1 MLGHI
6 SVMSFPG
13 AVAIPRSWITL
24 ATLLLLSNIPQAPQ
38 TTPRTNT
45 DKQESHIKRGHPI
58 VFGLILFF
66 ALIEGCITAW
76 LGESLL
82 CLTWDDTD
90 EQYPDSTLTTTT
102 PTALTETESVSYFSS
117 LGGLLFS
124 PLDTSLSSSSTLDL
138 SSFPSLPT
146 VSSLLSR
153 KSTVALTGAFL
164 LSCSNGANL
173 LVGSSGLPVLLPTLP
188 LLMVETV
195 HPTV

>member
-1 MLGHI
+1 MATQVDAWSHKCHVLLWGCGHSEELDHASHPSPAVEHPTLHPKI
-6 SVMSFPG
+6 SHK
-13 AVAIPRSWITL
+13 
-24 ATLLLLSNIPQAPQ
+24 
-38 TTPRTNT
+38 TNT
-45 DKQESHIKRGHPI
+45 NHQESHIKRGHPI

-153 KSTVALTGAFL
+153 KSTVAR
-164 LSCSNGANL
+164 
-173 LVGSSGLPVLLPTLP
+173 
-188 LLMVETV
+188 
-195 HPTV
+195 